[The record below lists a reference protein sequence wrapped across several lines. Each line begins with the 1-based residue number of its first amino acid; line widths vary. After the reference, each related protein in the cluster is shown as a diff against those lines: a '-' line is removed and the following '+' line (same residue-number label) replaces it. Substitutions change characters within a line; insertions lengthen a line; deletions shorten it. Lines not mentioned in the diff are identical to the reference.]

1 MASTVRNTRGNAS
14 GGDEVVVV
22 VVVVVVVPES
32 GLLVGRHG
40 SDLLKY
46 QYYHCHFRLHLR
58 RSSSSAAGLI
68 RSEKTHVLSGRP
80 LNPVAFLQ

>member
-14 GGDEVVVV
+14 GSDEVVVV
-22 VVVVVVVPES
+22 VVVVVPEL

-46 QYYHCHFRLHLR
+46 QYYYCHLRLHLR

>member
-1 MASTVRNTRGNAS
+1 MTSTVRNTRGNAS

-22 VVVVVVVPES
+22 VPEL
-32 GLLVGRHG
+32 GLLVVRHG
-40 SDLLKY
+40 RGLLKY
-46 QYYHCHFRLHLR
+46 QYRRCHLRLRLH
-58 RSSSSAAGLI
+58 RSSSNAAGLI